1 MAGYPARFLAGQL
14 VWTTTGT
21 VWALWRVEAKTYPFL
36 ATREKIELHDRT
48 RAALMSLGTESM
60 LLSVCEPIDPAGVVE
75 AMVEGVDLDRHPA
88 WVEVATEALDNLG
101 DVELWRRSHWLA
113 VQLPNRSTGGA
124 LKASLDAAK
133 AQLGASF
140 GLPPAPI
147 RRQEVM
153 DRQTQADQLSA
164 KLAKF
169 LGKDRVRPATAG
181 ELRWLYA
188 RAAARGIADLSYDDS
203 WEPRL
208 RSRGR
213 GPDAVLRGPSLTPLG
228 DAVFKEGGDSDDA
241 DRPNRHRRYLRV
253 ETEQGVAY
261 QTFLVVADMPAVF
274 TYPDGGEALHRADVM
289 SFPVDWCA
297 RIRPIANADAQAR
310 TKRQAR
316 QLRGQFDEY
325 DGETA
330 GPPPTLAAAMEA
342 IDDERAQLAA
352 NPAEPELETTFVFVV
367 WARTLAELEGRADQL
382 RSSYEANEYGL
393 PRPTGGQLALFGAML
408 PGSPLPTVA
417 KDYTQFSLVSAVSAC
432 APWAGCEV
440 GDPRGSLFAISL
452 DGGTHAPVLFDA
464 AYGPSINRS
473 GSIGMFGALGGGKS
487 YAIKRIAWDTL
498 ARGGQVVALDRTP
511 MAEYVRF
518 AEVVPGHA
526 QVVQLGADADVC
538 LDPLRAFPGEE
549 RIRYT
554 IGFLTLLSGT
564 SPLEVEGAILGDA
577 VRAAAGREDAC
588 LAHVIDALGT
598 EAARNPKAEDLYQRL
613 ANVAR
618 ADLAH
623 VAFGDRRPLRLD
635 ADYLVFHMPGLSL
648 PDKEVV
654 ESRYLSRQMLPE
666 QIISQALLY
675 LVAAVA
681 RSVAFADRS
690 RFAAVKLDEVW
701 HLTANLQGR
710 QLAKEML
717 KDGRKHNA
725 AVWILSQ
732 QPSDLGAKEGGLV
745 ELLGTRMVFRQED
758 RSSAAAALEFLA
770 MEPSESTLQL
780 LTGPLED
787 GQCLLRDL
795 RKRIGLVQVLPAPFP
810 ELHTAFDTTPDSG
823 RADKDRPPGRIEE
836 EADLFDELEEE
847 LGAAELSATA
857 KAARWG

>member
-1 MAGYPARFLAGQL
+1 MAAGYPARFIAGQL

-21 VWALWRVEAKTYPFL
+21 VWAVWRIEAKTYPFL
-36 ATREKIELHDRT
+36 ATREKVELHDRT

-60 LLSVCEPIDPAGVVE
+60 LLSVCEPIDPAAVVE
-75 AMVEGVDLDRHPA
+75 AMVEGVDLEGHPD
-88 WVEVATEALDNLG
+88 WVQVASEALDNLG

-113 VQLPNRSTGGA
+113 LQLPYRSTGGA
-124 LKASLDAAK
+124 LKAAIESAR
-133 AQLGASF
+133 AQVGTSF
-140 GLPPAPI
+140 GLPPTPV
-147 RRQEVM
+147 RRQEVL
-153 DRQTQADQLSA
+153 DRQGQADHVTA

-188 RAAARGIADLSYDDS
+188 RAAARGINDLSFDAS
-203 WEPRL
+203 WEPRV
-208 RSRGR
+208 RARGR
-213 GPDAVLRGPSLTPLG
+213 GGDAVLRGPSLASLG
-228 DAVFKEGGDSDDA
+228 DAVLKEGGDGADA
-241 DRPNRHRRYLRV
+241 DRPSRHRRYLRV
-253 ETEQGVAY
+253 ETERGVGY

-297 RIRPIANADAQAR
+297 RIRPVANADAQAR

-330 GPPPTLAAAMEA
+330 GPPPTLASAVEA

-352 NPAEPELETTFVFVV
+352 NPAEPELETTFVFAV
-367 WARTLAELEGRADQL
+367 WAGDLAELESRAEQV

-408 PGSPLPTVA
+408 PGAPLPQVA
-417 KDYTQFSLVSAVSAC
+417 KDYTQFSLVSAVAAT
-432 APWAGCEV
+432 APWASCEV

-452 DGGTHAPVLFDA
+452 DGGTHQPVLFDA

-473 GSIGMFGALGGGKS
+473 GSVGMFGALGGGKS
-487 YAIKRIAWDTL
+487 YAVKRIAWDTL

-526 QVVQLGADADVC
+526 EIVQLGADADVC
-538 LDPLRAFPGEE
+538 LDPLRAFPGPE
-549 RIRYT
+549 RVRYT
-554 IGFLTLLSGT
+554 IGFLSLLTGT
-564 SPLEVEGAILGDA
+564 SPTDVEGAILAEA
-577 VRAAAGREDAC
+577 VNATAARPRARLTD
-588 LAHVIDALGT
+588 VIDALGA
-598 EAARNPKAEDLYQRL
+598 EAARNPKAEDLHQRL
-613 ANVAR
+613 RNIAR

-623 VAFGDRRPLRLD
+623 VAFGDHKPLRLD

-701 HLTANLQGR
+701 HLTSNLQGR

-732 QPSDLGAKEGGLV
+732 QPSDLGPKEGGLV
-745 ELLGTRMVFRQED
+745 ELLGARMVFRQED
-758 RSSAAAALEFLA
+758 RAAAAAALEFLG
-770 MEPSESTLQL
+770 MEPTETTLQL

-810 ELHTAFDTTPDSG
+810 ELHAAFDTTPETA
-823 RADKDRPPGRIEE
+823 RARPARPVGDDEE
-836 EADLFDELEEE
+836 LFEGLDEELE
-847 LGAAELSATA
+847 AELSA
-857 KAARWG
+857 AARARRA